1 MFRTS
6 VEDIKIAL
14 HELSEILRATSFVF
28 LVPIV
33 FTLLYFRWDNITL
46 LFERVMVFLVP
57 FIIVYLL
64 HLLFGRMPCKYEKKT
79 KHIMMAVSMG
89 WILIAAVGAIPYFLS
104 GTLGPLDSFFESMSG
119 WTTTGM
125 TMIEY
130 PENLLED
137 KKDILFYRSFTQWIG
152 GVGIIVLTMIV
163 FLREGTAAIE
173 YYSSEVGSLKLK
185 PSIRKTVKETWKI
198 YILYTIACTIL
209 LFLVGMDN
217 MDLFDALNHSMTA
230 LPTGGFSTHSESIYF
245 FQNPLVELILIV
257 FMMAGGI
264 SFIIHYRAFE
274 GKKSHISRNIEFR
287 YMVVLVLVTTAVLF
301 IVFLADEGAL
311 NSLRISL
318 FQTVSIL
325 TTTGFG
331 TADIAGWPVPT
342 QTILLLLM
350 LIGGSYGSTGSGV
363 KMLRAVVIVK
373 ALVYSIKRFTLPK
386 SVMLRLTVGDNTI
399 DYDEITYV
407 FAFFTTYLLI
417 TFVGAFILT
426 AVGYGGYESASASLS
441 AISNV
446 GPCSIPLFIVNAD
459 GKTVTNDGWFRMPD
473 LGKITLM
480 LLMWVGRLE
489 IFPVLVLFTIFFKK
503 KRRR

>member
-1 MFRTS
+1 MFKTS
-6 VEDIKIAL
+6 LEDIRVAL

-28 LVPIV
+28 LVPVV
-33 FTLLYFRWDNITL
+33 FTLLYFRGNDIVI
-46 LFERVMVFLVP
+46 LFERIMVFLVP
-57 FIIVYLL
+57 FLTVYMF
-64 HLLFGRMPCKYEKKT
+64 HLLFRRIPCKYEKKT
-79 KHIMMAVSMG
+79 KHIMMAVSVG

-104 GTLGPLDSFFESMSG
+104 GTLSPLDSFFESMSG

-152 GVGIIVLTMIV
+152 GVGIIVLTLIV

-185 PSIRKTVKETWKI
+185 PSIRKTVNETWKI

-209 LFLVGMDN
+209 LFLVGMDR

-245 FQNPLVELILIV
+245 FQNPMVELILIL

-287 YMVVLVLVTTAVLF
+287 YMLLLVSLTTAILF

-331 TADIAGWPVPT
+331 TSDIAGWPVPT

-426 AVGYGGYESASASLS
+426 AMGYGGYESASASLS

-446 GPCSIPLFIVNAD
+446 GPCSIPLFIENAE
-459 GKTVTNDGWFRMPD
+459 GETVTNDDWFRMPD
-473 LGKITLM
+473 SGKITLL

-503 KRRR
+503 RRRR